1 MHSFWIPAFLYKLD
15 TIPGRTNTFQ
25 VTPQV
30 EGTYY
35 GRCAELCGEYHG
47 YMLFNVEVVSAEE
60 FEAHMDE
67 LRAAGQ
73 TGQLGPEYDRDTV
86 VDQATIGEEED

>member
-1 MHSFWIPAFLYKLD
+1 M
-15 TIPGRTNTFQ
+15 PGLTNTFQ

-47 YMLFNVEVVSAEE
+47 YMLFNVEVVSQAE
-60 FEAHMDE
+60 FEQHMAD
-67 LRAAGQ
+67 LAAAGQ
-73 TGQLGPEYDRDTV
+73 TPILGPEFDRDVAGEQPTF
-86 VDQATIGEEED
+86 GEEEDH